1 LTKTLID
8 NDYRNSNESKKDLTE
23 RIKKIFNILSGAFKI
38 RVFEDR
44 DPYRVLIR
52 TILSQR
58 TRDENTDK
66 ASAKLFAKYKSIE
79 EVANAPIEDVEKLVK
94 NAGFYRV
101 KSRRISEVSNLL
113 IDQYGKTVPDNL
125 DELLELPGVGRKTAN
140 CVLVFGFQ
148 KPAIPVD
155 THVHRISNL
164 WGIVNTKTPEE
175 SEKELEKIIPKDLW
189 IDLNDLMVQFG
200 QNICKP
206 NYMQCETCPI
216 SNLCCYSKSL

>member
-1 LTKTLID
+1 MD
-8 NDYRNSNESKKDLTE
+8 
-23 RIKKIFNILSGAFKI
+23 ILSDVFTI

-44 DPYRVLIR
+44 NPYRVLIR

-66 ASAKLFAKYKSIE
+66 ATAMLFSRYKNIE
-79 EVANAPIEDVEKLVK
+79 EIADAPIEEIEKLVK
-94 NAGFYRV
+94 SAGFYRV
-101 KSRRISEVSNLL
+101 KANRIKEVSNLL
-113 IDQYGKTVPDNL
+113 IDQYGKIVPDNL
-125 DELLELPGVGRKTAN
+125 NELLELPGVGRKTAN
-140 CVLVFGFQ
+140 CVLVFAFQ

-175 SEKELEKIIPKDLW
+175 TEEKLSKIVPKELW

-206 NYMQCETCPI
+206 NNMQCETCPI
-216 SNLCCYSKSL
+216 ANSCCYYNSF

>member
-1 LTKTLID
+1 MD
-8 NDYRNSNESKKDLTE
+8 RDYRDLSETKKNLTE
-23 RIKKIFNILSGAFKI
+23 RIRKIMDILSDLFTL

-66 ASAKLFAKYKSIE
+66 SSAILFSKYKNIE
-79 EVANAPIEDVEKLVK
+79 EIADAPIEDIEELVK
-94 NAGFYRV
+94 SAGFYRV
-101 KSRRISEVSNLL
+101 KARRISEVSNLL
-113 IDQYGKTVPDNL
+113 IDQYNKTVPDSLN
-125 DELLELPGVGRKTAN
+125 ELLELPGVGRKTAN
-140 CVLVFGFQ
+140 CVLVYGFQ

-175 SEKELEKIIPKDLW
+175 SEEELEKIVPKDLW

-206 NYMQCETCPI
+206 NNMQCESCPI
-216 SNLCCYSKSL
+216 SDLCCYFKSL